1 MEKEPGQ
8 GVGDSG
14 KMGVNVCSRKVPKWG
29 RACGEQETGWPG
41 PSPGDH
47 LSIRLWG
54 DCSLPNSTRSK
65 TLS

>member
-29 RACGEQETGWPG
+29 RALENRKRDGLAQAQVTT
-41 PSPGDH
+41 SQ
-47 LSIRLWG
+47 
-54 DCSLPNSTRSK
+54 
-65 TLS
+65 